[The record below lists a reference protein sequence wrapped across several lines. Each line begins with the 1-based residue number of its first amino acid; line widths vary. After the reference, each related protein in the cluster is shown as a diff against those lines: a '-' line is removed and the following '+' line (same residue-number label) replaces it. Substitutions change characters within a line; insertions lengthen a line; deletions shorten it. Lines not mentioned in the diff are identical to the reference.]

1 MLVKKNI
8 LYILTIIISLVLINT
23 SVTALDQGTVD
34 FTIEADKM
42 ARMDPESPD
51 LTLDLSMEKAL
62 NEGNVQSNSISIN
75 FQANTDISIEFNQK
89 PEKFEYEIL
98 NEGIYYKMINE
109 NGDTIGSFG
118 VDDQGEVWQ
127 HPNAGETTIEFEAQF
142 DPDKVNNLESS
153 WWEMPADTYSD
164 KIIEITITDNG

>member
-1 MLVKKNI
+1 MLEKSMLLIFV
-8 LYILTIIISLVLINT
+8 TIIISLVLINT

-75 FQANTDISIEFNQK
+75 FQANTDISIKFDQK
-89 PEKFEYEIL
+89 PEEFEYEIL
-98 NEGIYYKMINE
+98 NEGIYYKLINE
-109 NGDTIGSFG
+109 NGDPLFSFG
-118 VDDQGEVWQ
+118 VDDQGEAWQ
-127 HPNAGETTIEFEAQF
+127 HPNAGEKTIELEAQF
-142 DPDKVNNLESS
+142 DPDKVDNLESS

-164 KIIEITITDNG
+164 TIIEITITDNG